1 MCRHRLDQAR
11 QQLRWGGP
19 QAANDEADRSVVR
32 PTGQL
37 LDAQLLAGSPQ
48 VERRAEVDEQRRRC
62 VQRFRAPGQVG
73 LYDRSSR
80 PHRSPRRLS
89 DPVIEQV
96 IHLRRHHTPGYQIAR
111 RTAISPASIS
121 RILRRAGLS
130 RWRDLH
136 PAPPVVRYEHAA
148 PGDLLHL
155 DIKGMTPFQQVSW
168 RADGRRRG
176 QHKHPGWEALHVAVD
191 DHSRLAFTQI
201 LPDQKTDTT
210 IASLHNALDF
220 FARHGIRVRALLT
233 DNGSSYRSHQFRRA
247 CQHMGLKHRRTRPY
261 SPQTNGKAER
271 FIRPLCANGPTPP
284 TGNIPTNETA
294 LSLPG
299 PTTTTASDP
308 MVVSTTSRPSAA
320 LNQVQRLDHLQPPRH
335 PAGFPL

>member
-1 MCRHRLDQAR
+1 MDIHKNARLSFRSREILAQ
-11 QQLRWGGP
+11 
-19 QAANDEADRSVVR
+19 SVVQQAV
-32 PTGQL
+32 TL
-37 LDAQLLAGSPQ
+37 KLAAASFNVTVKTAAKWVARYRTLGM
-48 VERRAEVDEQRRRC
+48 A
-62 VQRFRAPGQVG
+62 G

-80 PHRSPRRLS
+80 PHRSPRRL
-89 DPVIEQV
+89 PQTVVEHVIQ
-96 IHLRRHHTPGYQIAR
+96 LRRQHTPGYEIAR

-155 DIKGMTPFQQVSW
+155 DIKGMTRFQQVSW

-176 QHKHPGWEALHVAVD
+176 QHKHPGWEALHVAID

-201 LPDQKTDTT
+201 LPDQKTHTT
-210 IASLHNALDF
+210 IAFLRDALDF

-233 DNGSSYRSHQFRRA
+233 DNGSSYRSHQFRHA
-247 CQHMGLKHRRTRPY
+247 CQQLGLKHRRTRPY

-271 FIRPLCANGPTPP
+271 FIQ
-284 TGNIPTNETA
+284 TA
-294 LSLPG
+294 LREWAYSTHWSDSDQRNRSLPPWTDYYNRERPHG
-299 PTTTTASDP
+299 SLHYQPPISRSEP
-308 MVVSTTSRPSAA
+308 GTTS
-320 LNQVQRLDHLQPPRH
+320 
-335 PAGFPL
+335 